1 MLLDA
6 EARGELKR
14 GEPGVVVEGT
24 AGNTGIGLA
33 LAARTLGYR
42 ALIVLADSQAQEK
55 KDALR
60 WAGAELIEVPA
71 VPFKDRN
78 NYVHVA
84 ARIADVLREG
94 KISTRQRV
102 FYANQWDNAANG
114 DAHENGTAPE
124 IWAQLD
130 GKIDAFSCAIGTGG
144 TIAGCAR
151 YFRRRSSGRVRIG
164 LTDPQGGALVR
175 WFQEGKLYA
184 EGSSISEGVGQGRV
198 TGNLSDFAPDP
209 DLIFEVCDRE
219 MLQVLHRLQEVDGLA
234 LGGSAGINVAG
245 AMHVARA
252 LGPGHTVVTVLCD
265 LAARYAGKLY
275 SPVFLQS
282 RGLPPPP
289 WLGARGSVSG
299 NAANEREPLLEKAIL
314 DAVMS

>member
-1 MLLDA
+1 MLRCAHRIFLQPASASSASTLAPRALPAVTSRYATAFEQAVGNTRLLRLHGPSEETGCNIFGKAEYENPGGSVKDRAALSMLLDA

-42 ALIVLADSQAQEK
+42 ALIVLADTQAQEK

-84 ARIADVLREG
+84 ARIAEALREG
-94 KISTRQRV
+94 EISTRQRV
-102 FYANQWDNAANG
+102 FYAHQWDNAANG
-114 DAHENGTAPE
+114 DAHENGIAPAT
-124 IWAQLD
+124 WAQLE
-130 GKIDAFSCAIGTGG
+130 GNIDAFGCVIGAGG

-164 LTDPQGGALVR
+164 LTDPQAGALVR
-175 WFQEGKLYA
+175 WYQEGRLCT
-184 EGSSISEGVGQGRV
+184 EESSISEGIG
-198 TGNLSDFAPDP
+198 
-209 DLIFEVCDRE
+209 
-219 MLQVLHRLQEVDGLA
+219 
-234 LGGSAGINVAG
+234 
-245 AMHVARA
+245 
-252 LGPGHTVVTVLCD
+252 
-265 LAARYAGKLY
+265 
-275 SPVFLQS
+275 
-282 RGLPPPP
+282 
-289 WLGARGSVSG
+289 
-299 NAANEREPLLEKAIL
+299 
-314 DAVMS
+314 